1 MPRIP
6 WNPRNYSYGAGSN
19 LGPAALGLL
28 QNGHGY
34 VGSDGKV
41 HLNEK
46 GRRAEREREQG
57 RKEQGFNW

>member
-6 WNPRNYSYGAGSN
+6 WNPRNYSYGHGSN

-34 VGSDGKV
+34 VGDDDLV

-46 GRRAEREREQG
+46 GRQAKREREQAEK
-57 RKEQGFNW
+57 KESSQE